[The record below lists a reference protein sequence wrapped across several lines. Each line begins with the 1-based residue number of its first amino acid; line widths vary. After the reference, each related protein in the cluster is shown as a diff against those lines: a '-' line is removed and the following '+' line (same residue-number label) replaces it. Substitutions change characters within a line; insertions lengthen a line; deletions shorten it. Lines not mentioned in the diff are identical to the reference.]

1 MPLSPREE
9 HRVFAETHMRRLESQ
24 SAVIASTA
32 ATTTVRRW
40 LCTPAPAWL
49 VAALAVLILA
59 TPAWL
64 LWDELRDFSLLRDD
78 FDYIA
83 QSRTWPMTMAHLFDP
98 HNVHVVP
105 IFRIWTFLLV
115 TIARRLPNLPAVFA
129 SSSYIGLIAA
139 MVAVAWVVVRETRRP
154 AAGLS
159 AMAILG
165 ISTVTHP
172 AVTWFSASQALW
184 AGTAILVTIA
194 LAQAWAEKGGA
205 NRLAAVGL
213 ATFLAPAI
221 WSGGLLA
228 GPAAVAY
235 LYFKKSRRVT
245 GPAVLLAGIALCSA
259 LLILALVQGQIRGA
273 QIVWEKRVDV
283 WPRPVQALLNTAQ
296 ALVEAC
302 VCGNFGLH
310 LTTTPRQAVALLIV
324 LVVFYAWSRRGAGA
338 WNSLEATGATI
349 ALGSCLLIYFF
360 RGNQPYSSLRSLEW
374 YHTIPQIGTILFAAG
389 WWTAMQTQATPRPRM
404 ILAHAAAVVG
414 LVVVFCLIQIPR
426 AEQQLIQSVP
436 PLILEEAGL
445 FPSTALLAG
454 RARYFKGEFHD
465 RQHRA
470 LVRLDRL
477 DRLLLNLKASP
488 ETLRGAFGRIGLP
501 GISEKQL
508 SCDAFSLLT
517 PRPRNPETLAELAG
531 RSIELVELVR
541 PEREPALPW
550 LDPNNP
556 AGKKAAEGTSD
567 SLKNHH

>member
-1 MPLSPREE
+1 
-9 HRVFAETHMRRLESQ
+9 
-24 SAVIASTA
+24 
-32 ATTTVRRW
+32 
-40 LCTPAPAWL
+40 
-49 VAALAVLILA
+49 
-59 TPAWL
+59 
-64 LWDELRDFSLLRDD
+64 
-78 FDYIA
+78 
-83 QSRTWPMTMAHLFDP
+83 
-98 HNVHVVP
+98 
-105 IFRIWTFLLV
+105 
-115 TIARRLPNLPAVFA
+115 
-129 SSSYIGLIAA
+129 
-139 MVAVAWVVVRETRRP
+139 
-154 AAGLS
+154 
-159 AMAILG
+159 
-165 ISTVTHP
+165 
-172 AVTWFSASQALW
+172 
-184 AGTAILVTIA
+184 
-194 LAQAWAEKGGA
+194 
-205 NRLAAVGL
+205 
-213 ATFLAPAI
+213 
-221 WSGGLLA
+221 
-228 GPAAVAY
+228 
-235 LYFKKSRRVT
+235 
-245 GPAVLLAGIALCSA
+245 
-259 LLILALVQGQIRGA
+259 
-273 QIVWEKRVDV
+273 
-283 WPRPVQALLNTAQ
+283 
-296 ALVEAC
+296 
-302 VCGNFGLH
+302 
-310 LTTTPRQAVALLIV
+310 
-324 LVVFYAWSRRGAGA
+324 
-338 WNSLEATGATI
+338 
-349 ALGSCLLIYFF
+349 
-360 RGNQPYSSLRSLEW
+360 LRSLEW

-454 RARYFKGEFHD
+454 RARYFKGEFHH